1 MDDDTLAAA
10 AAACHTSF
18 MQSDKFRFSRPF
30 SPNAPMNFSQRFT
43 FLFSAPT
50 FEAEDLEGLRVQEII
65 AAIQRLGFQVIRA
78 PRIEDAEIAV
88 QTDAAIGCLVVD
100 WGKKGLEGKA
110 ASLINVMRRRGLEMP
125 IVLLVRRKRFED
137 VPVEVLDF
145 IDGYVFLAEETPEF
159 IARNLV
165 SRLTQYAEALK
176 TPFFGALVDYAEEGN
191 QLWTCPGHNGGIF
204 YSRSPI
210 GRIFREHLGEAI
222 FRDDLDNSIVELG
235 DLLTHEGP
243 ALAAQKEAA
252 AIFGAEKTYF
262 VLNGTSA
269 SNKIALSALVT
280 DGDLVLFDRNN
291 HKAAHH
297 GALLLAGGIPIYLPT
312 DRNAYGLIGPIR
324 AAALDETAIRAAIRA
339 NPLVKDADAW
349 RRERPFRAAVIEQCT
364 YDGTIYDAR
373 HILAKIGP
381 LCEYIL
387 FDEAWAGFMKFH
399 PIYAGRFAMGLANL
413 DAEAPG
419 IIATQSTHKQL
430 ASFSQASQIHVKDSH
445 IRGQRRRV
453 EHRRFNESFL
463 LHASTSPFYP
473 LFASLDVGAQMMKGR
488 SGEVLWDDTIRLGI
502 ELRKKLRAVRQEFE
516 RRESDPARR
525 WFFDPFVPDMVRLPD
540 AADERGVHE
549 VPWESVATDALASH
563 AHFWELSPG
572 ARWHGFES
580 VVPGFAITDPNKL
593 TLLTPG
599 FDRVTGEYEAH
610 GIPAPVVAQ
619 YLRENRVVAEKFD
632 LNSLLFLLTPGV
644 EASKA
649 GTLVSA
655 LVAFK
660 RLHDDNALLETAF
673 PKFVAGRPKRYRG
686 LRLRDLCRDMHVF
699 FRGENVSAL
708 QKAQF
713 VAEHLPEPAMT
724 PHEAARQLVRNN
736 VDYLPISDVE
746 GRVAATLFVVY
757 PPGIATIVP
766 GERLSARARPMI
778 DYLTAFER
786 SSNLF
791 PGFETEVQGVYRE
804 VDESGTTRFYT
815 YVVRE

>member
-1 MDDDTLAAA
+1 
-10 AAACHTSF
+10 
-18 MQSDKFRFSRPF
+18 
-30 SPNAPMNFSQRFT
+30 MNFVQRFT

-50 FEAEDLEGLRVQEII
+50 FEAEDLEGLRVAEII
-65 AAIQRLGFQVIRA
+65 TAIQRLGFQVIRA
-78 PRIEDAEIAV
+78 RRIEDAEIAV

-110 ASLINVMRRRGLEMP
+110 ASLIGLMRRRGLEMP

-165 SRLTQYAEALK
+165 GRLTQYAETLK
-176 TPFFGALVDYAEEGN
+176 TPFFGALVDYAEQGN

-210 GRIFREHLGEAI
+210 GRIFMEHLGEAI
-222 FRDDLDNSIVELG
+222 FRDDLDNSIIELG

-262 VLNGTSA
+262 VLNGTSS
-269 SNKIALSALVT
+269 SNKIVLSALIA

-297 GALLLAGGIPIYLPT
+297 GALLLTGGIPIYLPT
-312 DRNAYGLIGPIR
+312 DRNAYGLIGPIKP
-324 AAALDETAIRAAIRA
+324 AALDETAIREAIRK
-339 NPLVKDADAW
+339 NPLVKDKDAW
-349 RRERPFRAAVIEQCT
+349 QRQRPFRAAVIEQCT
-364 YDGTIYDAR
+364 YDGTIYSAEL
-373 HILAKIGP
+373 ILQKIGP
-381 LCEYIL
+381 LCDYIL

-399 PIYAGRFAMGLANL
+399 PIYAGRFAMGLAHL
-413 DAEAPG
+413 DGDAPG

-463 LHASTSPFYP
+463 THASTSPFYP

-502 ELRKKLRAVRQEFE
+502 ELRKKLRAVRVEFE

-525 WFFDPFVPDMVRLPD
+525 WFFDPFVPDVVRLKD

-563 AHFWELSPG
+563 AQFWEFSPG
-572 ARWHGFES
+572 SRWHGFAS
-580 VVPGFAITDPNKL
+580 VVPGYAITDPNKL

-599 FDRVTGEYEAH
+599 FDRSTGEYEEH

-619 YLRENRVVAEKFD
+619 YLRENRVVPEKFD

-660 RLHDDNALLETAF
+660 RLHDDNASLESVF
-673 PKFVAGRPKRYRG
+673 PRFVASQQKRYRG
-686 LRLRDLCRDMHVF
+686 VRLRDLCREMHDF
-699 FRGENVSAL
+699 FRAANVSAL
-708 QKAQF
+708 QRAQF
-713 VAEHLPEPAMT
+713 LAEHLPEPAMT
-724 PHEAARQLVRNN
+724 PHEAARQLTRNN
-736 VDYLPISDVE
+736 VDYLPIDQIE
-746 GRVAATLFVVY
+746 DRVAATLFVVY

-778 DYLTAFER
+778 DYLKMFER

-791 PGFETEVQGVYRE
+791 PGFDTEVQGVYRE
-804 VDESGTTRFYT
+804 ADASGAVRFYT

>member
-1 MDDDTLAAA
+1 
-10 AAACHTSF
+10 
-18 MQSDKFRFSRPF
+18 
-30 SPNAPMNFSQRFT
+30 MNFVQRFT

-50 FEAEDLEGLRVQEII
+50 FEAEDLEGSRIAEII
-65 AAIQRLGFQVIRA
+65 AAIQRIGFQVIRA

-110 ASLINVMRRRGLEMP
+110 ASLIGLMRRRGLEMP

-165 SRLTQYAEALK
+165 SRLTQYAQTLK
-176 TPFFGALVDYAEEGN
+176 TPFFGALVDYAEQGN

-210 GRIFREHLGEAI
+210 GRIFMEHLGEAI
-222 FRDDLDNSIVELG
+222 FRDELDNSIIELG

-269 SNKIALSALVT
+269 SNKIVLSALIA

-297 GALLLAGGIPIYLPT
+297 GALLLTGGIPIYLPT
-312 DRNAYGLIGPIR
+312 DRNAYGLIGPIQPE
-324 AAALDETAIRAAIRA
+324 ALDENVIRDAIRT
-339 NPLVKDADAW
+339 NPLVKDTDAW
-349 RRERPFRAAVIEQCT
+349 HRPRPFRAAVIEQCT
-364 YDGTIYDAR
+364 YDGTIYNAQ

-381 LCEYIL
+381 LCDYIL

-399 PIYAGRFAMGLANL
+399 PIYVGRFAMGLCDL
-413 DAEAPG
+413 DENAPG

-463 LHASTSPFYP
+463 QHASTSPFYP

-516 RRESDPARR
+516 RREADPSRR
-525 WFFDPFVPDMVRLPD
+525 WFFDPFVPDLVRLTD
-540 AADERGVHE
+540 TAEERGVHE

-563 AHFWELSPG
+563 AHFWEFLPG
-572 ARWHGFES
+572 ALWHGFAS
-580 VVPGFAITDPNKL
+580 VVSGFAITDPNKL

-599 FDRVTGEYEAH
+599 FNRGTGEYEAH

-619 YLRENRVVAEKFD
+619 YLRENRVVPEKFD

-660 RLHDDNALLETAF
+660 RLHDDNAPLEIAI
-673 PKFVAGRPKRYRG
+673 PRFVAGQAKRYRG
-686 LRLRDLCRDMHVF
+686 QRLRDLCQEMHKF
-699 FRGENVSAL
+699 FCAENVSAL

-713 VAEHLPEPAMT
+713 ASNQLPEPAMT
-724 PHEAARQLVRNN
+724 PHEAARHLVRNN
-736 VDYLPISDVE
+736 VDYLPIDQIE

-766 GERLSARARPMI
+766 GERLSARSRPMI
-778 DYLTAFER
+778 DYLKMFEY

-791 PGFETEVQGVYRE
+791 PGFESEIQGVYRE
-804 VDESGTTRFYT
+804 VDASGTVRFHT

>member
-1 MDDDTLAAA
+1 
-10 AAACHTSF
+10 
-18 MQSDKFRFSRPF
+18 
-30 SPNAPMNFSQRFT
+30 MNFVQRFT

-50 FEAEDLEGLRVQEII
+50 FEAEDLEGLRVAEII
-65 AAIQRLGFQVIRA
+65 AAIQRMGFQVIRA
-78 PRIEDAEIAV
+78 RRIEDAEMAV

-110 ASLINVMRRRGLEMP
+110 ASLINLMRRRGLEMP

-165 SRLTQYAEALK
+165 SRLTQYAETLK
-176 TPFFGALVDYAEEGN
+176 TPFFGALVDYAEQGN

-210 GRIFREHLGEAI
+210 GRIFMEHLGEAV
-222 FRDDLDNSIVELG
+222 FRDDLDNSIIELG

-243 ALAAQKEAA
+243 ALTAQKEAA
-252 AIFGAEKTYF
+252 AVFGAEKTYF

-269 SNKIALSALVT
+269 SNKIALSALIAE
-280 DGDLVLFDRNN
+280 GDLVLFDRNN

-297 GALLLAGGIPIYLPT
+297 GALLITGGIPVYLPT
-312 DRNAYGLIGPIR
+312 DRNAHGLIGPINSS
-324 AAALDETAIRAAIRA
+324 ALDETKIREAIRN
-339 NPLVKDADAW
+339 NPLVTDKDAW
-349 RRERPFRAAVIEQCT
+349 QRERPFRAAVIEQCT
-364 YDGTIYDAR
+364 YDGTIYSAQE
-373 HILAKIGP
+373 ILARIGK
-381 LCEYIL
+381 LCDYIL

-399 PIYAGRFAMGLANL
+399 PIYAGRFAMGLRNL
-413 DAEAPG
+413 GDDAPG

-430 ASFSQASQIHVKDSH
+430 ASFSQASQIHVRDSH

-463 LHASTSPFYP
+463 QHASTSPFYP

-502 ELRKKLRAVRQEFE
+502 ELRKKLRAVRNEFE
-516 RRESDPARR
+516 RREPDPARR
-525 WFFDPFVPDMVRLPD
+525 WFFDPFVPDVVRLPD
-540 AADERGVHE
+540 TADGGVHE

-563 AHFWELSPG
+563 AHFWELAPG
-572 ARWHGFES
+572 AAWHGFKS

-599 FDRVTGEYEAH
+599 FDRRTGEYEDH

-619 YLRENRVVAEKFD
+619 YLRENRVVPEKFD

-649 GTLVSA
+649 GTLVSS

-660 RLHDDNALLETAF
+660 RLYDENALLENVF
-673 PKFVAGRPKRYRG
+673 PRFVAANPKRYRG
-686 LRLRDLCRDMHVF
+686 LRLRDLCGEMHAF
-699 FRGENVSAL
+699 FRSANVSAL

-713 VAEHLPEPAMT
+713 TAAHLPEPAMA
-724 PHEAARQLVRNN
+724 PNEAGRELVRNN
-736 VDYLPISDVE
+736 VDYLPIDE
-746 GRVAATLFVVY
+746 IGGRIAATLFVVY

-766 GERLSARARPMI
+766 GERLDERARPMI
-778 DYLTAFER
+778 EYLKVFER
-786 SSNLF
+786 SINVF
-791 PGFETEVQGVYRE
+791 PGFDTEVQGLYRE
-804 VDESGTTRFYT
+804 RDAAGAVRFYT

>member
-1 MDDDTLAAA
+1 
-10 AAACHTSF
+10 
-18 MQSDKFRFSRPF
+18 
-30 SPNAPMNFSQRFT
+30 MNFVQRFT

-50 FEAEDLEGLRVQEII
+50 FDAEDLEGMRVAEII

-137 VPVEVLDF
+137 VPVEILDF
-145 IDGYVFLAEETPEF
+145 IDGYVFLAEETPDF

-176 TPFFGALVDYAEEGN
+176 TPFFGALVDYAEKGN

-222 FRDDLDNSIVELG
+222 FRDDLDNSILELG

-243 ALAAQKEAA
+243 ALDAQKEAA

-269 SNKIALSALVT
+269 SNKIVLSALIA

-297 GALLLAGGIPIYLPT
+297 GALLLTGGIPIYLPT
-312 DRNAYGLIGPIR
+312 DRNVYGLIGPIQP
-324 AAALDETAIRAAIRA
+324 AALDETAIRQAIRD
-339 NPLVKDADAW
+339 NPLVKDPDAW
-349 RRERPFRAAVIEQCT
+349 QRARPFRAAVIEQCT
-364 YDGTIYDAR
+364 YDGTIYNAQ
-373 HILAKIGP
+373 HILSRIGP
-381 LCEYIL
+381 LCDYIL

-399 PIYAGRFAMGLANL
+399 PIYAGRFAMGLADL
-413 DAEAPG
+413 DENAPG
-419 IIATQSTHKQL
+419 IVATQSTHKQL
-430 ASFSQASQIHVKDSH
+430 ASFSQASQIHVKDRH

-453 EHRRFNESFL
+453 EHRRFNESVL
-463 LHASTSPFYP
+463 MHASTSPFYP

-502 ELRKKLRAVRQEFE
+502 ELRKKLRAVREEFE
-516 RRESDPARR
+516 RRESDPVRR
-525 WFFDPFVPDMVRLPD
+525 WFFDPFVPDVVRLPD
-540 AADERGVHE
+540 GVDERGVHM
-549 VPWESVATDALASH
+549 VPWESIATDALASH
-563 AHFWELSPG
+563 AQFWELLPG
-572 ARWHGFES
+572 AHWHGFKS

-599 FDRVTGEYEAH
+599 FDRATGEYEAY

-619 YLRENRVVAEKFD
+619 FLRENRVVPEKFD

-660 RLHDDNALLETAF
+660 RLHDDNALLENAI
-673 PKFVAGRPKRYRG
+673 PRFVAGQARRYRG
-686 LRLRDLCRDMHVF
+686 LRLRDLCQEMHAF
-699 FRGENVSAL
+699 FRAEDVSAL

-713 VAEHLPEPAMT
+713 ASEHLPKPAIT
-724 PHEAARQLVRNN
+724 PQEAMRHLVRNN
-736 VDYLPISDVE
+736 VDYLTIDQID
-746 GRVAATLFVVY
+746 GRIAATLFVVY

-766 GERLSARARPMI
+766 GERLDRRAQPMI
-778 DYLTAFER
+778 EYLRVFER
-786 SSNLF
+786 ASNLF
-791 PGFETEVQGVYRE
+791 PGFETEVQGIYRE
-804 VDESGTTRFYT
+804 IDASGATRFYT